1 MESGPMGLRQSR
13 SREGFP
19 SLNIRTGLSSWIR
32 HWTQHSY
39 TQAVNIFLTMSSS
52 STPSPTIFR
61 DGSDAFGDSIRQ
73 FDTSRK
79 AEGYWGP
86 SEVGSI
92 G

>member
-1 MESGPMGLRQSR
+1 MESGPMGLRQNR
-13 SREGFP
+13 SREGSP

-39 TQAVNIFLTMSSS
+39 IRTVNILLTMSSS
-52 STPSPTIFR
+52 STPSPTIFC

-73 FDTSRK
+73 FDTSKK

-92 G
+92 D